1 MRTVNAYGSR
11 AAFGIA
17 AFAAILMVPLLAA
30 VQAIDD
36 FAELDTTSASAQ
48 AFWTVS
54 DHALVTNTTTEATL
68 SAGDTVDA
76 RAYGVS
82 AGDIDALDARYRT
95 SADSNMIAEFRS
107 DRPKGLILTF
117 R

>member
-1 MRTVNAYGSR
+1 MKTVNANGGR

-30 VQAIDD
+30 IGTVDD
-36 FAELDTTSASAQ
+36 FAGMDTTSASAQ
-48 AFWTVS
+48 TFWTVT

-68 SAGDTVDA
+68 SVGATVDA
-76 RAYGVS
+76 RAYGES
-82 AGDIDALDARYRT
+82 SGEIDAFDARYRT
-95 SADSNMIAEFRS
+95 SSDSNLIAEFRS
-107 DRPKGLILTF
+107 DRPRGLIVTF

>member
-1 MRTVNAYGSR
+1 MRTVNDNGSR

-30 VQAIDD
+30 VGTVDD
-36 FAELDTTSASAQ
+36 FAGMDTSSASAQ

-82 AGDIDALDARYRT
+82 AGDIDAFDARYRT
-95 SADSNMIAEFRS
+95 SGESNLISEFRS
-107 DRPKGLILTF
+107 DRPRGLILTF